1 MNRISDEQFE
11 CGCYWLKLK
20 DNEKLLVDFIDS
32 KLEYELYK
40 LLKDSCVS
48 KKDVE
53 LCFNRVLGILGTA
66 NLQDSSYYEEPL
78 WVRNQHNKTFKRGKN
93 NGFKERIFS

>member
-1 MNRISDEQFE
+1 MNKISDEQFE

-48 KKDVE
+48 KKNVE
-53 LCFNRVLGILGTA
+53 LCLNRVLGLLNTT

-78 WVRNQHNKTFKRGKN
+78 WVRNQQNKTFKRG
-93 NGFKERIFS
+93 EQ